1 MVDKNLLKEIEEY
14 AKKEKVPIM
23 QKEGIKYLINYIEVK
38 DVKNVLEI
46 GTAIGYSAICMALSN
61 PNLKITTIERNE
73 KRYLEAIK
81 NIKKFNLEDRITLI
95 FKDALEVDLDNKFD
109 LIFIDAAKAQNIKF
123 FTSFEKNLN
132 KNGTVITDNIFFH
145 GYTYMD
151 PDKIESRNVRAI
163 ARKIREYIDFLE
175 EKEEYETVIRKI
187 GDGIAVTR
195 RKDGYEDR

>member
-61 PNLKITTIERNE
+61 PNLKITTIERDE

-81 NIKKFNLEDRITLI
+81 NIKKFNLEDRIILI